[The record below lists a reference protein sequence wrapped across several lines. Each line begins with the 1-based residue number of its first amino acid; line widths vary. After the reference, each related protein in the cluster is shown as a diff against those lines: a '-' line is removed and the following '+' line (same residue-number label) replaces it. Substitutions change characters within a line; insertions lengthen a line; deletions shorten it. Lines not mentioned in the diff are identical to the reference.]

1 MTKQERIDE
10 YKKYMSVID
19 RKGKE
24 TLIDWLINETDFF
37 VAPGS
42 SKYHCNYEGGLYEH
56 SMNVLNYAKELY
68 LISKK
73 LDPTFPDINAESLII
88 AALHHDLC
96 KVNFYGKET
105 AWVKEGYEW
114 ISYETYKAGVTNDL
128 PIGHGEKSVML
139 MLQQG
144 FELTNDEML
153 AIRWHMGP
161 YGETGID
168 YNNAMRREF
177 VRLIH
182 LADYSAGLIEK
193 TIDYKQEAIN
203 EYKKKNL

>member
-10 YKKYMSVID
+10 YKKYMSVIN

-37 VAPGS
+37 SAPASG
-42 SKYHCNYEGGLYEH
+42 KYHANYEGGLYEH

-73 LDPTFPDINAESLII
+73 LDPNFPDLSAESLII
-88 AALHHDLC
+88 CSLHHDLC
-96 KVNFYGKET
+96 KTNFYGKES
-105 AWVKEGYEW
+105 AWVKDGYKW
-114 ISYETYKAGVTNDL
+114 IEYETYKAGSKNDL
-128 PIGHGEKSVML
+128 PIGHGEKSVIL
-139 MLQQG
+139 ILQQG
-144 FELTNDEML
+144 FELTDDEML

-168 YNNAMRREF
+168 YEISIKTPL
-177 VRLIH
+177 VKLIH
-182 LADYSAGLIEK
+182 LADNSCGLIEK
-193 TIDYKQEAIN
+193 TIDYRQQALNK
-203 EYKKKNL
+203 

>member
-10 YKKYMSVID
+10 YKKYMSHVK

-37 VAPGS
+37 QSPAS
-42 SKYHCNYEGGLYEH
+42 SKYHANYAGGLYDH

-68 LISKK
+68 LTSKK
-73 LDPTFPDINAESLII
+73 LNPDFPDINAESLII
-88 AALHHDLC
+88 CALHHDLC
-96 KVNFYGKET
+96 KVNFYGIET
-105 AWVKEGYEW
+105 AWVKEGYKW
-114 ISYETYKAGVTNDL
+114 IEYETYKAGAINKL

-139 MLQQG
+139 LLQQG
-144 FELTNDEML
+144 FELTDDEML

-168 YNNAMRREF
+168 YNLAMGKEL
-177 VRLIH
+177 VKLIH
-182 LADYSAGLIEK
+182 LADLSAGLIEP
-193 TIDYKQEAIN
+193 TIDYKQKAID
-203 EYKKKNL
+203 EYKKTL

>member
-10 YKKYMSVID
+10 YKKYMSVIK

-24 TLIDWLINETDFF
+24 TLVDWLINETDFF
-37 VAPGS
+37 TAPCSG
-42 SKYHCNYEGGLYEH
+42 KYHCNYSGGLYDH

-73 LDPTFPDINAESLII
+73 LNPNFPEIDAESLII
-88 AALHHDLC
+88 SALHHDLC

-105 AWVKEGYEW
+105 AWVKDDYKWIDYE
-114 ISYETYKAGVTNDL
+114 IFKAGVKNNL

-139 MLQQG
+139 ILQQG
-144 FELTNDEML
+144 FDLTDDEML

-161 YGETGID
+161 YDKTGID
-168 YNNAMRREF
+168 YEQAIKREF
-177 VRLIH
+177 VKIIH
-182 LADYSAGLIEK
+182 LADMSAGLIEP
-193 TIDYKQEAIN
+193 TIDYKQMAID
-203 EYKKKNL
+203 EYKKNL